1 MNDSFYVIQGTSS
14 AGVER
19 VSALPTTGSPWGP
32 TSQHGSPPAALLARA
47 VERLEGAEEQ
57 VVGRITV
64 ELLGPVPVGPLRV
77 EAAIVRP
84 GRNVDLC
91 EATLHDEERGRP
103 VARAAAWRFPAG
115 VEGPRSAS
123 APLPHGP
130 GDGEEHAPPTAWST
144 GYLDAVEWRWIKG
157 GVAEPGPAVVWMRP
171 RVRLVAGEATTG
183 LQALMS
189 CVDSASGVSSE
200 LDPAV
205 WGFQNTELTVHLLR
219 EPVGTWFCLDAETDL
234 GAGSI
239 GVATSAVYDEQGLV
253 ARTAQALL
261 TLPRRPPEPR

>member
-1 MNDSFYVIQGTSS
+1 MSDSFYVIQGTPT
-14 AGVER
+14 AGIDR
-19 VSALPTTGSPWGP
+19 VLSLPTTGSPWGP

-47 VERLEGAEEQ
+47 VERLDGATDR

-64 ELLGPVPVGPLRV
+64 DILGPVPVGPLRV
-77 EAAIVRP
+77 EAAVVRP

-115 VEGPRSAS
+115 ADGPRPGS

-130 GDGEEHAPPTAWST
+130 ADGEEHPSPSAWST
-144 GYLDAVEWRWIKG
+144 GYLEAVEWRWVKG

-171 RVRLVAGEATTG
+171 RVPLVAGEETTP
-183 LQALMS
+183 LQTLMA

-219 EPVGTWFCLDAETDL
+219 EPVGAWFCLDAGTDL
-234 GAGSI
+234 GSGSI
-239 GVATSAVYDEQGLV
+239 GIATSAVYDEQGLV
-253 ARTAQALL
+253 ARTTQALL
-261 TLPRRPPEPR
+261 TRPRRPS